1 MREKVTDLTSRAVPL
16 KHSIWL
22 KLVLLTAF
30 LVVLSVSATAIV
42 LIGMAASEQP
52 APEAV
57 PAILHLLGRSAAFI
71 LVIIAAVMCLAAL
84 FIRLLTRPLAA
95 LMRGFRNAVMGS
107 AEYRIPVRSGDELG
121 IISRSFNEM
130 VEELSGRVRVLEES
144 ERKCRVVMES
154 VKDIIFSL
162 DGQGR
167 FVFLNRRAETVLG
180 YALQEMIGKAFA
192 DFVSLSEMPE
202 STAAFFAGK
211 AAERRPLFPV
221 EVPFLAKSGDEVPLE
236 IEAVLI
242 REPGG
247 ESGIHG
253 VARDI
258 SERTSMQEKL
268 RKTERL
274 SALGE
279 IVSGV
284 AHELRNAVLAIT
296 ASIQALRTRR
306 EADDDKDLDRVLE
319 EALRAQRVVHNLL
332 DFSVD
337 RSTSFHP
344 CSPNVLLEEAL
355 GLCRG
360 AIRNAEIATRK
371 DLDPNL
377 PDVLANAEQ
386 LRQVFLNVI
395 SNAIEAMRGIG
406 VEAAP
411 TGLHGSVERAWENI
425 KEAFAP
431 RSPVPAARGRLT
443 VSTSLRNGM
452 TVCTVRDTGPGIPKK
467 LLPRIFDPFFTT
479 KHKGEGTGLGLAVSL
494 GIVKTHGGDMEAV
507 NAEGGG
513 ASVSVILPAL
523 AVEESRRYPEMPE
536 EPNLEGKRILVV
548 EDEDSIRDFICN
560 FLQGYGCTVDSA
572 RDVREAIAVLT
583 DKEPLD
589 LVISD
594 FRMPDIDGQ
603 GLYEWIA
610 SHKEALLSRII
621 YITGDG
627 LNPLTRAFLARTGV
641 PYMLKPVAALSLI
654 QTVWPML
661 FGASPKARLDD

>member
-1 MREKVTDLTSRAVPL
+1 MLMREKVMDRASYAVPL
-16 KHSIWL
+16 RHSLWL
-22 KLVLLTAF
+22 KFVLLTAF
-30 LVVLSVSATAIV
+30 LVVLSVLAAAVVLFGTAV
-42 LIGMAASEQP
+42 SEYPNQ
-52 APEAV
+52 EAV
-57 PAILHLLGRSAAFI
+57 PVIQNLLGRSAVFI
-71 LVIIAAVMCLAAL
+71 LVIIAAAVCLAAL
-84 FIRLLTRPLAA
+84 FMRFITRPLGA
-95 LMRGFRNAVMGS
+95 LMHGIRTAAAGAPG
-107 AEYRIPVRSGDELG
+107 YWIPVRSRDELG
-121 IISRSFNEM
+121 ILSRSFNQM
-130 VEELSGRVRVLEES
+130 VEELREKVRVLEES
-144 ERKCRVVMES
+144 ERKCRIVMES

-180 YALQEMIGKAFA
+180 YTLQEMIGKAFA
-192 DFVSLSEMPE
+192 DFVSLPEMPE

-211 AAERRPLFPV
+211 TAERRPLFPV
-221 EVPFLAKSGDEVPLE
+221 QVLFTAKSGEEVPLE

-242 REPGG
+242 QEPAG
-247 ESGIHG
+247 EAGIHG

-258 SERTSMQEKL
+258 SERTSMQERL
-268 RKTERL
+268 RRTERL

-284 AHELRNAVLAIT
+284 AHELRNAVLGIT
-296 ASIQALRTRR
+296 ASIQALRIRE
-306 EADDDKDLDRVLE
+306 EADAGKDLDRVLE

-337 RSTSFHP
+337 RTTAFHP
-344 CSPNVLLEEAL
+344 CSLNTLLEDAL

-360 AIRNAEIATRK
+360 AIRNAEIATVK

-386 LRQVFLNVI
+386 LRQVFVNII
-395 SNAIEAMRGIG
+395 SNAIEAMQGIG

-425 KEAFAP
+425 KEAFTP

-443 VSTSLRNGM
+443 VSTCLRNGM

-467 LLPRIFDPFFTT
+467 LLQRVFDPFFTT
-479 KHKGEGTGLGLAVSL
+479 KHKGEGTGLGLSVSL
-494 GIVKTHGGDMEAV
+494 GIVKAHGGDLEAA
-507 NAEGGG
+507 NPEGGG
-513 ASVSVILPAL
+513 ASVSLTLPAL
-523 AVEESRRYPEMPE
+523 AAEESRRYPEMPE
-536 EPNLEGKRILVV
+536 EPNLDGKRILVV

-560 FLQGYGCTVDSA
+560 FLQGYGCAVDSA
-572 RDVREAIAVLT
+572 RDVREAIVFLT
-583 DKEPLD
+583 DGEPLD

-654 QTVWPML
+654 RTVWPML
-661 FGASPKARLDD
+661 FGTTPKTS